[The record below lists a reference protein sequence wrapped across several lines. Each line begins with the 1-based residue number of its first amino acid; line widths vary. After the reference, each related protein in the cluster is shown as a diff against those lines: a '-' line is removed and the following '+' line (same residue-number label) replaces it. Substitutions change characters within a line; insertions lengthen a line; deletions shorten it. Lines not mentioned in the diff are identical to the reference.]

1 MSVLLW
7 IVAVL
12 LVLVGL
18 IGIVLPAL
26 PGTVLIFAGLW
37 LAAWADGFN
46 HVGAVTIVLLAVLA
60 AATYLVDVVAMALGM
75 QRFGASRR
83 AMAGAALVALVGLF
97 LGLPGLI
104 IGPFVG
110 AVIGELTEH
119 RDLARAG
126 RAGVLAWVGF
136 VIGMAVKVGF
146 GFVMIGIF
154 AAAWLL

>member
-1 MSVLLW
+1 MS
-7 IVAVL
+7 A
-12 LVLVGL
+12 
-18 IGIVLPAL
+18 PS
-26 PGTVLIFAGLW
+26 
-37 LAAWADGFN
+37 
-46 HVGAVTIVLLAVLA
+46 TIVLLGVLA
-60 AATYLVDVVAMALGM
+60 AATYLVDVIAMALGM
-75 QRFGASRR
+75 QRLGASRR
-83 AMAGAALVALVGLF
+83 AMAGAAFGALVGLF

-126 RAGVLAWVGF
+126 RAGVMAWIGF